1 MLLFVYIF
9 KAINMALMAF
19 IGGETKMGSKMR
31 EFVIH
36 FCLCLVCAGVV
47 VAAISPAGVMRR
59 SNLPGFKTNTDKRTI
74 DLNELRS
81 GGPGKDGIPAIH
93 KPKFVSARKNV
104 RWLKPAEPVIALTV
118 NGQARAYPL
127 QVLIWH
133 EMVNDRIGDVPVLVT
148 FCPLCYTAIVF
159 ERTIDG
165 KEYTF
170 GVSGMLRHSNMVM
183 YDRKTESLWQQ
194 ATGEAIVG
202 DMVDRKLNTLP
213 AQIISYEQFRRA
225 YPEGLVLSRNTGFK
239 RDYGRNPYVGYD
251 DINNRPFGYQGE
263 YDGRVAPM
271 EKLITVTIKKTHKA
285 YPYSI
290 TSKQR
295 VINDQIADV
304 PITVFHT
311 EGALSALDAA
321 RMANSRPSGST
332 GVFDR
337 RLDGK
342 TLSFQSDGNLF
353 VDKETS
359 STWNITGKAVTG
371 PLAGK
376 QLKPIAH
383 GDFFA
388 FTWLIFRPKTEIYSQ
403 P

>member
-1 MLLFVYIF
+1 MFVGII
-9 KAINMALMAF
+9 KVINMGFKAF
-19 IGGETKMGSKMR
+19 IGGETTMEAKLR

-36 FCLCLVCAGVV
+36 FCLSLVCVGVL
-47 VAAISPAGVMRR
+47 VAALSPAARVRR

-74 DLNELRS
+74 DLSELRS

-127 QVLIWH
+127 QILIWH
-133 EMVNDRIGDVPVLVT
+133 EMVNDRIADVPVLVT

-165 KEYTF
+165 REYTF
-170 GVSGMLRHSNMVM
+170 GVSGMLRYSNLVM
-183 YDRKTESLWQQ
+183 YDRETESLWQQ

-202 DMVDRKLNTLP
+202 DMVGKQLDTLP

-251 DINNRPFGYQGE
+251 DINNRPLGYQGE

-271 EKLITVTIKKTHKA
+271 EKFITVTIEKTHKA

-290 TSKQR
+290 TSQRR

-304 PITVFHT
+304 PIAVFHA
-311 EGALSALDAA
+311 EGALSVLDAA
-321 RMANSRPSGST
+321 RTAYSRPSGST

-337 RLDGK
+337 RLDEK
-342 TLSFQSDGNLF
+342 TLSFQADGNLF
-353 VDKETS
+353 VDSQTS
-359 STWNITGKAVTG
+359 STWNITGKAIVG
-371 PLAGK
+371 PFAGK

-383 GDFFA
+383 GDYFA
-388 FTWLIFRPKTEIYSQ
+388 FT
-403 P
+403 

>member
-1 MLLFVYIF
+1 MEAKI
-9 KAINMALMAF
+9 
-19 IGGETKMGSKMR
+19 R

-36 FCLCLVCAGVV
+36 FCLTTLCTVV
-47 VAAISPAGVMRR
+47 LVAALSPAARVRR
-59 SNLPGFKTNTDKRTI
+59 SNLGGFKTNTDKRTI
-74 DLNELRS
+74 DLNELRG
-81 GGPGKDGIPAIH
+81 GGPGKDGIPAIRR
-93 KPKFVSARKNV
+93 PKFISARKNV
-104 RWLKPAEPVIALTV
+104 RWLKPAEPVISLTV
-118 NGQARAYPL
+118 KDKARAYPL
-127 QVLIWH
+127 QILIWH

-159 ERTIDG
+159 ERTIDD

-170 GVSGMLRHSNMVM
+170 GVSGMLRYSNLVM
-183 YDRKTESLWQQ
+183 YDRQSESLWQQ
-194 ATGEAIVG
+194 ATGEAVVG
-202 DMVDRKLNTLP
+202 DMVGRKLNTLP

-251 DINNRPFGYQGE
+251 DINNRPLGYQGQF
-263 YDGRVAPM
+263 DDRVAPM

-290 TSKQR
+290 TSKRR
-295 VINDQIADV
+295 VINDQVVDV
-304 PITVFHT
+304 PIAVLHT
-311 EGALSALDAA
+311 EGALSALDAERTA
-321 RMANSRPSGST
+321 YSRPSGST

-337 RLDGK
+337 RLDEK
-342 TLSFQSDGNLF
+342 TLSFKADSRLF
-353 VDKETS
+353 VDKETG
-359 STWNITGKAVTG
+359 STWNITGKAIAG

-383 GDFFA
+383 GDYFA